1 MTTPAPRAGR
11 NLPAAIAVAVALASL
26 IILSLVIRR
35 EGFVLLAGAAGERF
49 GVRNSGATAVA
60 EGIGMCETQ
69 ANEYFQIGDDGIV
82 EVATSDVPES
92 DRTYVRAAVDS
103 CPVSALRMLD

>member
-1 MTTPAPRAGR
+1 MSHIQVDRPTC
-11 NLPAAIAVAVALASL
+11 
-26 IILSLVIRR
+26 
-35 EGFVLLAGAAGERF
+35 
-49 GVRNSGATAVA
+49 

-82 EVATSDVPES
+82 EVANSDVPES